1 MKENVAFYYLRATM
15 RLPSARI
22 ISPFSTRVFK
32 MQVTFVGALSASSTT
47 RIWPIFTALT
57 FEDRS
62 NKRTKVNITKSSSLT
77 ALNSPQLAVSYRHS
91 SRLQQQHHRVPDNIP
106 DHISHPRPGETSRTK
121 LVDEVPQRAGGVR
134 CNSRCTVWKLL
145 ATDHQILSPFDRRR
159 WAFKAKEIDGQT
171 ASGVEWRWRAYTSL
185 GQ

>member
-106 DHISHPRPGETSRTK
+106 DHSSHPRPGQTSRTK

-134 CNSRCTVWKLL
+134 CNSCYTVWKLL

-159 WAFKAKEIDGQT
+159 WPFKAKEIDGQT
-171 ASGVEWRWRAYTSL
+171 ASGVEWRWKAYTSL